1 MIAIRS
7 RSRGTR
13 LVRATRRGGGGIAD
27 EARSA
32 TGQVR
37 NAVEGALEQL
47 PGLMET
53 ARTGAEHLPDAFER
67 VRLGAKETTATLQT
81 LPDQTL
87 QLLAAASI
95 GMAAGLYLAGAPRLV
110 TFAAIAPALI
120 VGLAIVTR
128 PGRVR

>member
-1 MIAIRS
+1 
-7 RSRGTR
+7 
-13 LVRATRRGGGGIAD
+13 
-27 EARSA
+27 
-32 TGQVR
+32 
-37 NAVEGALEQL
+37 
-47 PGLMET
+47 MET

>member
-7 RSRGTR
+7 RGRGTR
-13 LVRATRRGGGGIAD
+13 IVRATRRGGDGIAN

-37 NAVEGALEQL
+37 NVVGGALEHM
-47 PGLMET
+47 PGLMGT
-53 ARTGAEHLPDAFER
+53 ARVGAEHLPDAFER
-67 VRLGAKETTATLQT
+67 ARLGAKETTATLQT
-81 LPDQTL
+81 MPDQTL

-110 TFAAIAPALI
+110 TLAAIAPALI
-120 VGLAIVTR
+120 VGVAILTR